1 MYQITG
7 SLDAG
12 SIERHLRLISASPD
26 PQLQLPVHTKE
37 WWIGAEL
44 GLIQAVATWSR
55 SVSSPVLVTYI
66 GDEEDPV
73 TQLEAMSRRPF
84 GFAALM
90 LASDIVDRSKIRS
103 IRLQANDL
111 CRRIVE
117 MMYEPISALALGQKV
132 FLASVDHS
140 TRWMIPCL
148 YSPDNIVRDRA
159 AFSSLTLDIL
169 RKINPLPSKKP
180 VPPQIVADF
189 AGILHELF
197 KNTDEWA
204 RTDELGRPWR
214 RSVRGIAA
222 VGHNWDQ
229 EQITRVTEG
238 NPALEKFVQAVRSE
252 TGTERL
258 RLVEFTVFDTGLGL
272 ARRWLEDTWS
282 KSLSLQQEMN
292 ACLDCLKKHHTTSPN
307 PTKGLG
313 LNEVMAILRRLKA
326 FLKIR
331 TGRLSLYQDFASQ
344 PDAALDEDV
353 SLSDFSSCS
362 ETPTE
367 MAPIV
372 GTHFQILIPVI

>member
-344 PDAALDEDV
+344 PDAAFDEDV